1 VTRGPLQRSG
11 PGATRA
17 TTDSRPV
24 PPRSARPVPPR
35 AAAASDDTPTHP
47 IDVRGPAADPTER
60 LPAADP
66 TERLPVAERT
76 ERLPVVVGTGVGEVP
91 APVPPDGDR
100 EGGGRVAGLG
110 DGLALAL
117 SSLINSV
124 AGLLGW
130 LIAAQLLAT
139 ADVGRARQV
148 VTAFMLIGAV
158 AQLNLGM
165 GLLRWI
171 PGAGARTGSLIWRSL
186 LLIMPL
192 SGAVGLVY
200 VLIIPDIAR
209 TSSGGGPA
217 ALGAVVFVLAC
228 AGWGVFVVHDFILVA
243 LHRPWWTVW
252 RNALFS
258 GVRIGLLGV
267 LVAFGFGAGG
277 VVLSWVGPIV
287 VWTLAGSLVIVVL
300 ARRAS
305 REAGDGGSLPT
316 RGAAVRFLG
325 PTAIGQTGA
334 ALLYNQVALL
344 VTIRVGFE
352 SGAVFFIA
360 WQAVTV
366 IEVAAM
372 FFMNSLA
379 VNQAREPH
387 RAVELA
393 AAARRR
399 LLLIFLP
406 ALGLGILVAEPALMI
421 FGPDYATAAN
431 VLRLILVGLAFRL
444 IIIHELGVRQASGRA
459 MAYAR
464 LQLVSCLLVVL
475 VAGFVPVDGVAD
487 PLIAVALGYVAVQ
500 VVCAAVVLIFPARR
514 RTEPEVRP

>member
-1 VTRGPLQRSG
+1 DHRPRPRTAPRTNGARPHPAGTVGAR
-11 PGATRA
+11 PGA
-17 TTDSRPV
+17 RPEAPTEV
-24 PPRSARPVPPR
+24 LDLRGLASAPTVRIPAVRP
-35 AAAASDDTPTHP
+35 AAAPTPP
-47 IDVRGPAADPTER
+47 GGRGSGAATA
-60 LPAADP
+60 LAA
-66 TERLPVAERT
+66 
-76 ERLPVVVGTGVGEVP
+76 
-91 APVPPDGDR
+91 PPGS
-100 EGGGRVAGLG
+100 EGGEEPGTVAGLG

-130 LIAAQLLAT
+130 LVAARLLDT
-139 ADVGRARQV
+139 AEVGRAQQV
-148 VTAFMLIGAV
+148 VTAFMLVGAV

-171 PGAGARTGSLIWRSL
+171 PGAGRRTGSLIWRSL

-192 SGAVGLVY
+192 SGLVGLVY
-200 VLIIPDIAR
+200 VLVVPDLAR
-209 TSSGGGPA
+209 TSAGGSF
-217 ALGAVVFVLAC
+217 ALGALVFALAC

-243 LHRPWWTVW
+243 LHRPWWALW

-258 GVRIGLLGV
+258 ALRIGLLVALVV
-267 LVAFGFGAGG
+267 LGLGAEG

-287 VWTLAGSLVIVVL
+287 VWTVAGSLLIAVL

-305 REAGDGGSLPT
+305 RRAEGGTLPGRREAVG
-316 RGAAVRFLG
+316 FLG
-325 PTAIGQTGA
+325 PTAIGQTGG

-344 VTIRVGFE
+344 VTTRVGFE
-352 SGAVFFIA
+352 SGAVFFIC

-387 RAVELA
+387 RAAELA

-399 LLLIFLP
+399 LLVIFLP
-406 ALGLGILVAEPALMI
+406 ALAVGAVVAEPALMI
-421 FGPDYATAAN
+421 FGPDYAEAAN

-444 IIIHELGVRQASGRA
+444 LVVHELGVRQAAGKA

-464 LQLVSCLLVVL
+464 LQLISSLLVVL
-475 VAGFVPVDGVAD
+475 VAGFVPVDGAAD
-487 PLIAVALGYVAVQ
+487 PLLAVALGYVVVQ
-500 VVCAAVVLIFPARR
+500 VVCAAAVLLSPARR
-514 RTEPEVRP
+514 RAGTEVHA